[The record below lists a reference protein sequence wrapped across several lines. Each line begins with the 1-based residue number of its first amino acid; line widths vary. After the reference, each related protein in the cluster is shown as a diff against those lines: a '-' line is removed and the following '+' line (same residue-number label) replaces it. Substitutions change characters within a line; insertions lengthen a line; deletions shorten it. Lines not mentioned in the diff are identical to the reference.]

1 MKSFH
6 MFKVFLFPALSIFT
20 CYSITCN
27 NIFALLDNYG
37 LNNTDA
43 SERIFVGKRGFSKH
57 SKFSPE

>member
-1 MKSFH
+1 

-43 SERIFVGKRGFSKH
+43 SERIFVGQRGFSKH